1 MRSFSSQKKVVK
13 PLTIKKE
20 PSTNNIQI
28 NRENVNINIKP
39 SIKMNPKDDFKISA
53 RNKISSTGMKII
65 NSNTTMKLPDK
76 IPTKTTTVKNPFAEM
91 PSTKYTKIKS
101 SDPFALGK
109 KHKTNFGYVYS
120 VAGIPCRIEHG
131 AIKLKLKWDVDISSL
146 IY

>member
-1 MRSFSSQKKVVK
+1 MRSFSSQKKVVNT
-13 PLTIKKE
+13 LTMKKE
-20 PSTNNIQI
+20 PSNMNIQL
-28 NRENVNINIKP
+28 NRDNININIKP
-39 SIKMNPKDDFKISA
+39 AVKLNPKDDFKVSA

-65 NSNTTMKLPDK
+65 NSNTTMKLAEKVPSK
-76 IPTKTTTVKNPFAEM
+76 MTVKNPFAEM

-131 AIKLKLKWDVDISSL
+131 AIKLKLKWDVDISS
-146 IY
+146 IIS